1 MSYNLTIEKNIKY
14 SICIYWNSNLNYSKY
29 DKLNE
34 RDIYIYIYKWHQNI
48 NEQEIKVQYNR
59 IKYIIMISSNKEYV
73 WGIKKN
79 KGKIIGFKL
88 V

>member
-1 MSYNLTIEKNIKY
+1 MINWTKE
-14 SICIYWNSNLNYSKY
+14 
-29 DKLNE
+29 
-34 RDIYIYIYKWHQNI
+34 IYIYIYKWHQNI

-59 IKYIIMISSNKEYV
+59 IKYTIMISSNKEYV